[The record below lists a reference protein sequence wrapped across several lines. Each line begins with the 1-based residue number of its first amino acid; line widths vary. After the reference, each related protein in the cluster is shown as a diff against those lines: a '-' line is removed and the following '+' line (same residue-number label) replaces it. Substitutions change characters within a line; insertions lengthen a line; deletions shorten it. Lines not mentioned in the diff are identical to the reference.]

1 MRNFMLTLLTTAL
14 LLSVSACSVLG
25 VYRIDIP
32 QGTPLTQAQVTQLK
46 LGMTPQQVR
55 YILGSP
61 SVTDTL
67 NPKRWDYI
75 YHYVP
80 GSYARRAGLKPVKQ
94 QQLTLR
100 FDQQDVL
107 VEITGQDTIPHEQP
121 GLPGSKDTTLTA
133 PPL

>member
-1 MRNFMLTLLTTAL
+1 MRNFMLTLLTTAVL
-14 LLSVSACSVLG
+14 FGSGCSVLG

-32 QGTPLTQAQVTQLK
+32 QGTPLTQAQVSQIK

-80 GSYARRAGLKPVKQ
+80 GSYARRAGLKPVSDQ
-94 QQLTLR
+94 HLILM
-100 FDQQDVL
+100 FDQNDLL
-107 VEITGQDTIPHEQP
+107 VEIKGQDSIPAEQP
-121 GLPGSKDTTLTA
+121 GLPGSKDLTLTA